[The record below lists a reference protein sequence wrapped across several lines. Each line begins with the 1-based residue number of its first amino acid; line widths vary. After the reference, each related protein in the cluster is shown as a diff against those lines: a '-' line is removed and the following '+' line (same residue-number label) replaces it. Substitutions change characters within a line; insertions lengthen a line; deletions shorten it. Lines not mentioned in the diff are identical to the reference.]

1 MNKVKLI
8 THFVKWIKYKLIN
21 TNLLKKNYLWATYE
35 KIYLICQKDA
45 G

>member
-8 THFVKWIKYKLIN
+8 TYFVKWIKYKLIN
-21 TNLLKKNYLWATYE
+21 KNLLKK
-35 KIYLICQKDA
+35 IDLICQKDA